1 MSEDKLYVPFY
12 CEKAPLPFGSE
23 KNAKL
28 LPKKRFFSICSER
41 KRYYRVAT
49 PPPSSSFVELLC

>member
-28 LPKKRFFSICSER
+28 LPKKRFFFNLFREEALLPCR
-41 KRYYRVAT
+41 N
-49 PPPSSSFVELLC
+49 PPPLVKLC